1 MSDETLLW
9 RHNFNQ
15 LMFFVEM
22 TRDNV
27 EAAPNSKGV
36 AEKSTK
42 EGLRHG
48 VFHHLFEERERK
60 SIYSVQLSTIVD
72 DVLVAVVKLLD
83 EPLTT
88 PQHLVDSL
96 GEVARLAG
104 NAIERIDAMPDE
116 EDVDQ
121 VVDEFETRF
130 LVTLA
135 TTLSAH
141 NTLAT
146 KILARKDTDGQ
157 YFDLG
162 TYSFCGEAGPGR
174 VHIADLNYAMD
185 SGASSFSLKR
195 GVISYERFPPIQILT
210 YGQWF
215 AYIHAIW
222 DEWYRPRLAAAYSR
236 RLGTEFL
243 KNDIKSAF
251 MGELNKIRNDVVHNK
266 SRVKESARNTILEW
280 STSDGAVG
288 MTTERMMSLRT
299 MYPREELLTAPE
311 RGDVPKTQNIP
322 WTADIQ
328 LIDSVKQRLSDLGV
342 TKRQQKD
349 IGDEMLR
356 LWLETNRL
364 SATENSDR
372 RVD

>member
-1 MSDETLLW
+1 MSDETLFW

-22 TRDNV
+22 ARDNLG
-27 EAAPNSKGV
+27 ATPNSKGV

-42 EGLRHG
+42 EGLRNG
-48 VFHHLFEERERK
+48 VFHHLFAERERK
-60 SIYSVQLSTIVD
+60 SIYSAKLSTIVD
-72 DVLVAVVKLLD
+72 GVLVAVIKLLD
-83 EPLTT
+83 GPLTT
-88 PQHLVDSL
+88 PQQLVDSL

-104 NAIERIDAMPDE
+104 NAIESIDAMPDE

-135 TTLSAH
+135 TALSAH
-141 NTLAT
+141 HALAT
-146 KILARKDTDGQ
+146 KISARSDNDGQ

-162 TYSFCGEAGPGR
+162 TYSFCNGTGPGR

-185 SGASSFSLKR
+185 SGVSSFSFKR
-195 GVISYERFPPIQILT
+195 GLISYERFPPIQILT

-236 RLGTEFL
+236 RLGKEFL
-243 KNDIKSAF
+243 KNDIKSSF

-266 SRVKESARNTILEW
+266 SRVKESARNTILQW

-288 MTTERMMSLRT
+288 MTTERMISLRT
-299 MYPREELLTAPE
+299 MYPREELLAAPE

-342 TKRQQKD
+342 SKRQQKG
-349 IGDEMLR
+349 IGDDMLR
-356 LWLETNRL
+356 LWLEANRM
-364 SATENSDR
+364 
-372 RVD
+372 